1 MNTNHS
7 AASIMEQLNKAPAA
21 NNEYGEWLATMELAT
36 REVFEM
42 MLGCRL
48 AVPKPGLDGFY
59 DTTSIVGL
67 AGKLCGTLTVSCGA
81 KSATLMASKMLGV
94 QAVDGSREV
103 SDALGEVCN
112 MVAGNFK
119 NKIPGLGD
127 GCMLSV
133 PIVITGKNYS
143 THSLGNSAV
152 LDLKLL
158 FEGAPFFIRLQIRG

>member
-1 MNTNHS
+1 
-7 AASIMEQLNKAPAA
+7 
-21 NNEYGEWLATMELAT
+21 
-36 REVFEM
+36 
-42 MLGCRL
+42 MLGCEL
-48 AVPKPGLDGFY
+48 TVPETPAETNFDV
-59 DTTSIVGL
+59 TSMVGL
-67 AGKLCGTLTVSCGA
+67 AGKLCGVMSIRCDS
-81 KSATLMASKMLGV
+81 KSAVLMASKMLGV

-152 LDLKLL
+152 LDLRLL

>member
-1 MNTNHS
+1 
-7 AASIMEQLNKAPAA
+7 
-21 NNEYGEWLATMELAT
+21 
-36 REVFEM
+36 
-42 MLGCRL
+42 
-48 AVPKPGLDGFY
+48 
-59 DTTSIVGL
+59 
-67 AGKLCGTLTVSCGA
+67 
-81 KSATLMASKMLGV
+81 MASKMLAV
-94 QAVDGSREV
+94 EAVDGSREV

-152 LDLKLL
+152 FDLKLL